1 MKEFL
6 ENLKLGTPMWLHLT
20 MLASIV
26 LIFISFFLPPKGSV
40 DPSVIKAVGELG
52 IMSSVF
58 TFLSNLSSYIEAGHQ
73 VRLSKGDLTIQVQKK
88 DEDDKEGEDG
98 FAEENNEETNNEE

>member
-6 ENLKLGTPMWLHLT
+6 SNLKEGTPLWLHLT

-26 LIFISFFLPPKGSV
+26 LVFISFFLPPKGQI

-52 IMSSVF
+52 LMASVF

-73 VRLSKGDLTIQVQKK
+73 VRLSKGDLRIEVQKK
-88 DEDDKEGEDG
+88 DDDGEN
-98 FAEENNEETNNEE
+98 FVEENKEEIYEEDEDNA